1 MNYQSNSQ
9 LFNQDHTYNDT
20 QVYPI
25 SFNGYNLMSLCW
37 STTGVIIQTMNAHS
51 LQNID
56 LTSFVS
62 SLSDWGWV
70 INKKYSNKNISL
82 TLFIQW
88 TSASD
93 LIARIDELKNNLQ
106 DVESNFDIL
115 VDWTVRRYTATVTS
129 ITIPAFKKYADYL
142 DWIEVDMLI
151 TSPHWSNP
159 VLSQTYVQW
168 KTTDFSKVV
177 QNQWTYQVYPI
188 IQIITNPSSTLSAI
202 WITHKR
208 VWEISWYTVSITE
221 AIAPNS
227 VVIFDYV
234 NKKVTINDT
243 EVNFSGIMMPME
255 TGQSVFDFDF
265 TGTIDVNAYVL
276 HNPTYL

>member
-1 MNYQSNSQ
+1 
-9 LFNQDHTYNDT
+9 
-20 QVYPI
+20 
-25 SFNGYNLMSLCW
+25 MSLCW

-62 SLSDWGWV
+62 SLSDWGGV

-93 LIARIDELKNNLQ
+93 LIARIDELKNNMQ

-129 ITIPAFKKYADYL
+129 IIIPSFRKYDDYV
-142 DWIEVDMLI
+142 DWIEVEMLI

-159 VLSQTYVQW
+159 IFAQTYVQW
-168 KTTDFSKVV
+168 MTTDFSKVV
-177 QNQWTYQVYPI
+177 QNEWTYKVYPI
-188 IQIITNPSSTLSAI
+188 IQVITNTGSTLTWI
-202 WITHKR
+202 WITHKK
-208 VWEISWYTVSITE
+208 VWQTTWYTVSIAET
-221 AIAPNS
+221 INPDS

-234 NKKVTINDT
+234 NKKVTINDV
-243 EVNFSGIMMPME
+243 EVNFSWIMMPMDVW
-255 TGQSVFDFDF
+255 QSVFDFDL
-265 TGTIDVNAYVL
+265 TWTINVNAYVL